1 MAAATTIALVGA
13 GVGILAGGAQAV
25 SGAVRAKR
33 AKRDLENYERQEVTD
48 LADNLRVSTLGAE
61 QQQEG
66 LAQSEST
73 AVEALQ
79 ASGARGVIGGVSG
92 VQKNRAQAEQGIAAG
107 LDQQM
112 TNIEQTK
119 YQDKVRQFNTTEGRQ
134 NQDIAGMAAEMQAG
148 RAAVQQGLGTI
159 AGAATSGASSYA
171 TAMGGGGGGGGGN
184 KVDVKLKGTG

>member
-1 MAAATTIALVGA
+1 MAAATTVALVGA

-112 TNIEQTK
+112 ANIEQVK
-119 YQDKVRQFNTTEGRQ
+119 YQDKVRQFETTESRQ

-148 RAAVQQGLGTI
+148 RAAVQNGLGTM
-159 AGAATSGASSYA
+159 AGAVTSGASAYA
-171 TAMGGGGGGGGGN
+171 SAAGVKGAAKPFTGGAE
-184 KVDVKLKGTG
+184 KLIT

>member
-148 RAAVQQGLGTI
+148 RAAVQNGLGTI

>member
-1 MAAATTIALVGA
+1 MAAATTVALVGA

-148 RAAVQQGLGTI
+148 RAAVQNGLGTM
-159 AGAATSGASSYA
+159 ATAVTSGASAYA
-171 TAMGGGGGGGGGN
+171 SAAGVKGAAKPFTGGAE
-184 KVDVKLKGTG
+184 KLIT

>member
-1 MAAATTIALVGA
+1 MAAATTVALVGA